1 MRSDDAVQEAR
12 DFEPF
17 HPIQKCPK
25 SRKKIMSSYAAI
37 GSFVHWMIFNGRPA
51 FNNNNQHAALL
62 YIILPLY
69 WKLFFTFSCYHNSL
83 IISFTLS
90 DSPKNHTFSP
100 LFQCSRA
107 AFVTWI
113 CAAKDNTFS
122 LLLLKPPT
130 SSIHPP
136 LPAPSPH
143 SYCGFIHPNILCICS
158 TFCCVIRPPENWRR
172 RKGLSNNYGVKSGNH
187 HRSSYIPCVAL

>member
-1 MRSDDAVQEAR
+1 MGCLCWHAERKLKKRCWSKIFKNFKHEKWWCCPGGAR
-12 DFEPF
+12 FWAISS
-17 HPIQKCPK
+17 HTKMSKKPK
-25 SRKKIMSSYAAI
+25 KKIMSSYAAI

-143 SYCGFIHPNILCICS
+143 SYCGFIHPLVYMFYFLLC
-158 TFCCVIRPPENWRR
+158 
-172 RKGLSNNYGVKSGNH
+172 Y
-187 HRSSYIPCVAL
+187 

>member
-1 MRSDDAVQEAR
+1 LSHFIPYKNVQKAE
-12 DFEPF
+12 
-17 HPIQKCPK
+17 K
-25 SRKKIMSSYAAI
+25 KKIMSSYAAI
-37 GSFVHWMIFNGRPA
+37 GSFVHWMTFNGPA
-51 FNNNNQHAALL
+51 FYNNNPHAALL
-62 YIILPLY
+62 YI
-69 WKLFFTFSCYHNSL
+69 KFTFILKTLFTLSCYHNLL

-136 LPAPSPH
+136 YLPPSPH

-158 TFCCVIRPPENWRR
+158 TFCCVIRPPEN
-172 RKGLSNNYGVKSGNH
+172 
-187 HRSSYIPCVAL
+187 